1 MDIERFV
8 LVTET
13 PFEGT
18 TSFLVQKRLRRQEKL
33 IDDPA
38 VVRLPGAFCEGLG
51 QVVGPGRWTGER
63 GSVSS
68 SVARS
73 AA

>member
-18 TSFLVQKRLRRQEKL
+18 TSFLVQRRLRRLGKL

-38 VVRLPGAFCEGLG
+38 VVRLPKRHRLATSNAVGL
-51 QVVGPGRWTGER
+51 
-63 GSVSS
+63 SN
-68 SVARS
+68 
-73 AA
+73 